1 MSSWRNLR
9 SISSDPLSNFMN
21 KLVQDMILKDAQEN
35 TPETIDIKTIG
46 VIVHSIL
53 DIRDLPIFAK
63 TRPVGR
69 NFFLPVEPD
78 RKRMRLWVKF
88 NSAGDTQIDYSLWE
102 NEVLNHGYIFPTS
115 ITSDT
120 YDEGLVGG
128 QLAMTYN
135 SQWSNPNSTDT
146 LNQYTSITDN
156 VNIRM
161 KSYND
166 GTITGYDAFCIS
178 MLIRPMQIFSEMQ
191 GTSPFRRKL
200 YYKIDDATAS
210 YGYAADID
218 DQGNLNII
226 FRENGTD
233 VKTRIAGF
241 VSIATQAFDY
251 NPLDYNAADYNVSG
265 LTGQAGPQVPTTNT
279 SNIWYRVDI
288 IYIFATN
295 TIIVR
300 KDGVTQGQSANPN
313 ASEWPVTPSTHTKDL
328 LINTGRF
335 DTTLNDH
342 TGFGI
347 TEYAD
352 FRIYVG
358 QLTQA
363 ESTNLQTN
371 KYTIGNIP
379 LGQVAVYG
387 YWTFS

>member
-9 SISSDPLSNFMN
+9 SVSTDPLSNFMN
-21 KLVQDMILKDAQEN
+21 KLVQDLILKDAQEN

-46 VIVHSIL
+46 KIVHSII

-88 NSAGDTQIDYSLWE
+88 NSAGEGQIDYSLWE
-102 NEVLNHGYIFPTS
+102 NSIENHGYMYPTA
-115 ITSDT
+115 ITSDS

-135 SQWSNPNSTDT
+135 SQWSNPNTTDT
-146 LNQYTSITDN
+146 LNQYTSVVDN
-156 VNIRM
+156 ANIRM

-178 MLIRPMQIFSEMQ
+178 MLIRPMQIFPEVQ
-191 GTSPFRRKL
+191 GTSSFRRKL
-200 YYKIDDATAS
+200 YYKIDDSTAS
-210 YGYAADID
+210 YGYYADID
-218 DQGNLNII
+218 DQGHLNIF

-233 VKTRIAGF
+233 VKTRINGF
-241 VSIATQAFDY
+241 VSILATSFDY
-251 NPLDYNAADYNVSG
+251 NPLDYNPADY
-265 LTGQAGPQVPTTNT
+265 LTGAGVTSGPPIPTTN
-279 SNIWYRVDI
+279 SDNVWYRVDI
-288 IYIFATN
+288 IYIYATN

-300 KDGVTQGQSANPN
+300 KNGVTQGQSTNTNTA
-313 ASEWPVTPSTHTKDL
+313 EWPTSPSTHTKDL

-335 DTTLNDH
+335 DTTLGDH

-363 ESTNLQTN
+363 ESTNLYTN

-379 LGQVAVYG
+379 LGQVAVFG
-387 YWTFS
+387 YWTFN